1 MSKNIINKLR
11 KLDTDSRKAV
21 SELCT
26 CIERMNTAVP
36 EVGSIIKK
44 TEAFTF
50 KTVMFSELSS
60 WDVAGMN
67 YSEQFRDIAAVLR
80 GKTPAEAVALLS
92 RVLAMGGILYNE
104 GDDWYETLQCISP
117 KVLQAIADKFELP
130 YDQDRAAKVIRK
142 YENEDQITWSLVN
155 GC

>member
-1 MSKNIINKLR
+1 MSKNIINRLR
-11 KLDTDSRKAV
+11 KLDTESRKAV

-44 TEAFTF
+44 TKAFTF

-60 WDVAGMN
+60 WDVASMA
-67 YSEQFRDIAAVLR
+67 YSKQFRDIAAVLR

-92 RVLAMGGILYNE
+92 RILATGGILYNE
-104 GDDWYETLQCISP
+104 GDDWYETLQLISP
-117 KVLQAIADKFELP
+117 KVLQAISDKFELP
-130 YDQDRAAKVIRK
+130 YDQNRAAKVISK
-142 YENEDQITWSLVN
+142 YENKDETTWRLVN